1 MVLTGRPF
9 SILDE
14 AQNPVYLP
22 NHNSQISLARSEI
35 DFDGGAAPA
44 AGGEAAW
51 LASVLGAE
59 LTGRLDAG
67 GIGSSSAVL
76 IEAVAVDGEAAGTVV
91 TGEDGAVVAAALCD
105 GAASVLGAS
114 ALFAG
119 AAGAAGGGVTA
130 GAVGAGAGATGFG
143 ASAA

>member
-1 MVLTGRPF
+1 MVLRGHPF
-9 SILDE
+9 PILDE

-44 AGGEAAW
+44 AGAGAVRP
-51 LASVLGAE
+51 ASVLGAE
-59 LTGRLDAG
+59 LAVRFDVG

-76 IEAVAVDGEAAGTVV
+76 IEAVGVDDDAAGTVV
-91 TGEDGAVVAAALCD
+91 TGEVGAGDTAALCD

-119 AAGAAGGGVTA
+119 AAGAGGGGATA